1 MKKRRKEV
9 EKVEVIMKEPRRR
22 ESRAMASE
30 RRQADVK
37 EERAK
42 RKREEDE
49 RKEERREA
57 KKRREESWRYMLRH
71 PKQGGSNLRV
81 AIRVG
86 PKALDKIADGREG
99 WIGQGSAGCTERG
112 KGRGTERHLPLT
124 GGGASRIPSP
134 PPPMVTW
141 LRPPSNEAARP
152 KHSMR
157 VIDGG
162 R

>member
-1 MKKRRKEV
+1 MRRTRARGESGEASAQRARNEGAARELEDGTGTEGGSVNVKKRRK
-9 EKVEVIMKEPRRR
+9 KVENVDVIHVMKEPRRR

-30 RRQADVK
+30 RRQTDVR

-42 RKREEDE
+42 RKREEEE

-57 KKRREESWRYMLRH
+57 KQRREESWGYMLRH

-99 WIGQGSAGCTERG
+99 WIGQGSAMHRTR
-112 KGRGTERHLPLT
+112 KRKR
-124 GGGASRIPSP
+124 
-134 PPPMVTW
+134 
-141 LRPPSNEAARP
+141 
-152 KHSMR
+152 
-157 VIDGG
+157 D
-162 R
+162 